1 MEMVFR
7 EDYENNDNDNADSHD
22 ERNDDDEID
31 YYDNGKGDLTTKAIL
46 RWTAI
51 TMMHIHIMMIII
63 VIMMLRAIVSGIRS
77 CGTVGRKNQR
87 IGLLLNSFDTS

>member
-1 MEMVFR
+1 MVFR
-7 EDYENNDNDNADSHD
+7 EDYKNNDNRNADSHD

-51 TMMHIHIMMIII
+51 TMMHIHMMMIII
-63 VIMMLRAIVSGIRS
+63 VIMMMRAIVSGIRS
-77 CGTVGRKNQR
+77 CGTVGR
-87 IGLLLNSFDTS
+87 